1 MAQWW
6 FDQFTGPEEV
16 PLSEFITRVEEGD
29 FEAVEIL
36 ARSNQVNGRVTD
48 SDLPPEAWD
57 LIAAYP
63 DGFEGDL
70 TILLREAGVPFVS
83 DNQPPGLMDTLLSF
97 LPRLLL
103 IGFMVFILM
112 QMQGSGKR
120 VMQFGKSK
128 AKVVSK
134 DQPRVTF
141 KDVAGLE
148 EAIEE
153 LQEIK

>member
-1 MAQWW
+1 MNRTVRTLLVYGLAILLLAVMAQWW

-70 TILLREAGVPFVS
+70 TILLR
-83 DNQPPGLMDTLLSF
+83 
-97 LPRLLL
+97 R
-103 IGFMVFILM
+103 
-112 QMQGSGKR
+112 
-120 VMQFGKSK
+120 K
-128 AKVVSK
+128 ACHSS
-134 DQPRVTF
+134 PTTSHP
-141 KDVAGLE
+141 A
-148 EAIEE
+148 
-153 LQEIK
+153 